1 MKMVQETVDLIGL
14 KEEINKSKKDL
25 TYLMDIFQQNEKLMN
40 GSVGFKQFEED
51 ISFLKKEINSLRVIN
66 DKTINFL
73 LLELESHLDKQKYSQ
88 MDYNIFNTDANHFKL
103 ILNNKNQEIKKA
115 NTKIEKL
122 EKIIDSKDDKINY
135 LANTLSQLNDESGKN
150 INYLNLFHECDDLN
164 DINKLDC
171 LKNHILI
178 KEEEIN
184 SLKKEISR
192 IEDELYK

>member
-51 ISFLKKEINSLRVIN
+51 ISFLKKEINSLRDIN

-135 LANTLSQLNDESGKN
+135 LANTLSQLNDESSKN